1 MDTHFQRKALGR
13 KVAGKGKKTTK
24 KKAASGGTKSGRTRK
39 VGRPKGAMAELTPR
53 QRARERKKNAELLE
67 RFERFCDGLAEGRTH
82 VVVMAATGITW
93 PEVRKAWDL
102 DEGARKRYMN
112 AKELGAE
119 VRKADVEDEMFRR
132 GMEGNLEQAATPEG
146 EVVTLRK
153 PADRVL
159 IRVYD
164 DTHSTKQD
172 VKLSGDVSLQMLRDA
187 MRAGEEGGNAK

>member
-13 KVAGKGKKTTK
+13 KVAGKGKKK
-24 KKAASGGTKSGRTRK
+24 AAAARKKGSRAKKA
-39 VGRPKGAMAELTPR
+39 GRPKGAMAELTPR
-53 QRARERKKNAELLE
+53 QRAAERKKNAELLE

-82 VVVMAATGITW
+82 AVVMAEAGIAWT
-93 PEVRKAWDL
+93 EVRKAWNL
-102 DEGARKRYMN
+102 DEGAKKRYQN
-112 AKELGAE
+112 ARELGAE
-119 VRKADVEDEMFRR
+119 VRRAAVEDEMFRR

-164 DTHSTKQD
+164 QDHTAKQD
-172 VKLSGDVSLQMLRDA
+172 VKITGDISMQMLRDA
-187 MRAGEEGGNAK
+187 MRAGEEGNAR